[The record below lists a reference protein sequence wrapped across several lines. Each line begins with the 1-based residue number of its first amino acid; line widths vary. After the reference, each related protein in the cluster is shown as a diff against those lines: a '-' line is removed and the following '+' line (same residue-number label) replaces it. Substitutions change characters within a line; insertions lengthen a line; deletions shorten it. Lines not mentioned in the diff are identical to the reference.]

1 MLTKKG
7 LIVCLFIV
15 GSGADSSTV
24 AEVAVAAGGAAPA
37 AAAFLGLV
45 GLEHDKYRQADAKR
59 REQDIKNHHSDHP
72 IQYTTAP
79 IVCI

>member
-7 LIVCLFIV
+7 LIVHLFIV

-24 AEVAVAAGGAAPA
+24 AEVAVAAGSAAPP

-45 GLEHDKYRQADAKR
+45 VLSRINTGKPTQSAASR
-59 REQDIKNHHSDHP
+59 I
-72 IQYTTAP
+72 
-79 IVCI
+79 

>member
-1 MLTKKG
+1 M
-7 LIVCLFIV
+7 FIV

-24 AEVAVAAGGAAPA
+24 AEVAVAAGSTAPP

-59 REQDIKNHHSDHP
+59 REQDIKNYHCNHP

-79 IVCI
+79 DFFI

>member
-24 AEVAVAAGGAAPA
+24 AEVAVAAGSTAPP

-45 GLEHDKYRQADAKR
+45 GLEHDKQRQADAKR
-59 REQDIKNHHSDHP
+59 REQDIKNYHSNHP

>member
-1 MLTKKG
+1 M
-7 LIVCLFIV
+7 FIV

-24 AEVAVAAGGAAPA
+24 AEVAVAACSAAPP

-59 REQDIKNHHSDHP
+59 REQDIKNDHKHHP

-79 IVCI
+79 NVCI